1 MEEGG
6 SEGKGVGAYI
16 HSDLM
21 DCKND
26 TTEHHHR
33 DGTFNRLHLFI
44 YLFIYFLVYWQDKHQ
59 RTRKQWIINWTAR
72 VKERSR
78 CNLR

>member
-1 MEEGG
+1 MKEGG

-26 TTEHHHR
+26 TTEHHHQ
-33 DGTFNRLHLFI
+33 GLYI
-44 YLFIYFLVYWQDKHQ
+44 
-59 RTRKQWIINWTAR
+59 
-72 VKERSR
+72 
-78 CNLR
+78 

>member
-44 YLFIYFLVYWQDKHQ
+44 YLFIYLYFTFHGSFG
-59 RTRKQWIINWTAR
+59 INPIYTG
-72 VKERSR
+72 VPGGMCQTSGECSL
-78 CNLR
+78 C